1 MISFLETKEDSWI
14 VSQLSPAFKGTCVFR
29 GRGCV
34 WGKGMFNW
42 KGERVINTYYRNAGM
57 GSKRGQCYILHQAWE
72 NSQLLDFAFAVKD
85 ILNLN
90 PVSKN

>member
-1 MISFLETKEDSWI
+1 MLQGLLPCLTLYKKQNNETNKAYPI
-14 VSQLSPAFKGTCVFR
+14 
-29 GRGCV
+29 
-34 WGKGMFNW
+34 
-42 KGERVINTYYRNAGM
+42 RVINTYYRNAGM